1 MEWSEQ
7 AAEHVRSRRVRGGG
21 RDIEPEWATEAVFD
35 SKRLIAIAQADSPNA
50 ALVIVGISDSFGGLL
65 KDDEIAAV
73 ISYVRQS
80 FGNNASIVTPDQ
92 VKAVRDATKDRLQ
105 FYMVDEILKEHPIGK

>member
-1 MEWSEQ
+1 MASYKGVPLTRIRIGAVEWSEQ

-65 KDDEIAAV
+65 KVWIWSDDPAGSDEWNGGSACAA
-73 ISYVRQS
+73 
-80 FGNNASIVTPDQ
+80 NNTERRRYSE
-92 VKAVRDATKDRLQ
+92 R
-105 FYMVDEILKEHPIGK
+105 